1 MVYVEV
7 NIMSILELRERT
19 GLSQREFA
27 ERYHLSV
34 RSLQQWEQGR
44 RKPPEYVEWLVERVM
59 YLEELLDQN
68 NRNL

>member
-1 MVYVEV
+1 
-7 NIMSILELRERT
+7 MSILELRERT

-59 YLEELLDQN
+59 YLEELLDAERNEVQN
-68 NRNL
+68 ISQ